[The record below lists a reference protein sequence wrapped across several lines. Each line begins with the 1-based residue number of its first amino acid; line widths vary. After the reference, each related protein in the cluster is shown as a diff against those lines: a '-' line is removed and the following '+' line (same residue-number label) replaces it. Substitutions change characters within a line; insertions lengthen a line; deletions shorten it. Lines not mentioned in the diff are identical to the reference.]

1 MSSFAKLK
9 LTAVRGHLNQ
19 TGNLI
24 FIWDKMFLKM
34 KLEEKR
40 FKLLPVHCTY
50 FCIKVNRIRKIFFD
64 IEDNFLNSNINNT
77 CFLSNEK

>member
-1 MSSFAKLK
+1 MFSYCCCNIESTEKLFSIVSSFAKLK

-34 KLEEKR
+34 KLEE
-40 FKLLPVHCTY
+40 
-50 FCIKVNRIRKIFFD
+50 
-64 IEDNFLNSNINNT
+64 
-77 CFLSNEK
+77 